1 MELRLAFK
9 KMGMIKF
16 ISHLDTLRV
25 FTRAIQ
31 RAEIPVLWSEG
42 FNPHQKLSIAQPL
55 SVGMESEFE
64 VMDLEVE
71 DDYPFEELKD
81 ALNRELPRGL
91 EIMEVTPDFD
101 KQSVFERI
109 KKTEYRMFFPE
120 EFYPDRNYLET
131 IIDDAMEREEILV
144 KRRKKKGRK
153 RIIVDEDIKPGILS
167 LNWKDE
173 EEGYGLYAILRAGN
187 EGNLRPDRLLAGLF
201 ESTDV
206 DVDFIQ
212 IRRLRSWDGD
222 DLEVQL

>member
-71 DDYPFEELKD
+71 DDYPYEELKE
-81 ALNRELPRGL
+81 ALNRELPKGI

-101 KQSVFERI
+101 KKSVFDRI
-109 KKTEYRMFFPE
+109 RKTEYRLFFPE
-120 EFYPDRNYLET
+120 EFYPERKKLED
-131 IIDDAMEREEILV
+131 IMEEAMKHDEILV

-153 RIIVDEDIKPGILS
+153 RIIVDEDIKPGIYS
-167 LNWKDE
+167 LDWQDA
-173 EEGYGLYAILRAGN
+173 EEGYGLYAVLRAGS

-201 ESTDV
+201 ETSGV
-206 DVDFIQ
+206 DVDFVQ

-222 DLEVQL
+222 DFEVQL